1 MLFCVS
7 SVFVSYIQTAHLLT
21 HYRFP
26 YNGKFY
32 IKCMFSQPLVTVVFG
47 WLTGLNDFISLLS
60 M

>member
-7 SVFVSYIQTAHLLT
+7 SVFVSYIQTAHLLA

-32 IKCMFSQPLVTVVFG
+32 IKCMFSQPLVTIVFG
-47 WLTGLNDFISLLS
+47 WLT
-60 M
+60 